1 MRKAVSYKLESTPT
15 LSYNCGILASVSAWC
30 LWHWVCPL
38 RWLAPLSGIN
48 KLPNL
53 IKFMHW
59 TTHTTF
65 LTWFWLVLNYFCTFT
80 YRSRKFSPEGVW
92 EIILFFFFTGPRGL
106 FSVILLCEI
115 IKFEFFQIC
124 ACCISFNFNI
134 FFFLHLHRAKNSMM
148 DPQSGNDR

>member
-1 MRKAVSYKLESTPT
+1 M
-15 LSYNCGILASVSAWC
+15 N
-30 LWHWVCPL
+30 
-38 RWLAPLSGIN
+38 GIN

-65 LTWFWLVLNYFCTFT
+65 LTWFWLVLNYFCTCT

-92 EIILFFFFTGPRGL
+92 EIILFFFTGPRGL
-106 FSVILLCEI
+106 FSIILLYEI

-124 ACCISFNFNI
+124 ACCIIKFNFNKI
-134 FFFLHLHRAKNSMM
+134 FFYIYTGQKIVWWIPSQAMTGRLNMEFLSFYFFLLIVETWELEVANYFSKCF
-148 DPQSGNDR
+148 GVVVLWG